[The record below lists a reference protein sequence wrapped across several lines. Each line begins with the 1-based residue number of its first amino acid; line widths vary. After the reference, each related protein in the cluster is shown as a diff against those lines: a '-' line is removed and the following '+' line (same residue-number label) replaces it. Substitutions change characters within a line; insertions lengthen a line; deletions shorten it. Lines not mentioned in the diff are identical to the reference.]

1 MKNKIIKVVIIV
13 CTIIIF
19 IDQLSK
25 YLVIKYSSKDFG
37 NDFFK
42 IELAENTGIA
52 FGFNKDNTKNILL
65 TCLVLTIIIYFLKNQ
80 YDKLDLKTT
89 IAISIAL
96 GGGISNLIDRI
107 FRGGVLDFIKILDF
121 PIFNIADICIC
132 ISWFLLVI
140 FLIFYSNEKL

>member
-1 MKNKIIKVVIIV
+1 MKKVIKIVIIV
-13 CTIIIF
+13 CIIIIF

-25 YLVIKYSSKDFG
+25 YLVVKYSLNNFG

-42 IELAENTGIA
+42 FELAENTGIA
-52 FGFNKDNTKNILL
+52 FGVNKDNGKNILL
-65 TCLVLTIIIYFLKNQ
+65 TILVLSVIISFFKNQ

-107 FRGGVLDFIKILDF
+107 F
-121 PIFNIADICIC
+121 
-132 ISWFLLVI
+132 
-140 FLIFYSNEKL
+140 